1 MSLLP
6 REEKFYHMIDD
17 LAGFAYQSVAQLQ
30 TIVTDDDPMT
40 IMQTAQRM
48 SEIKAQAKRG
58 YYQMTSEICR
68 TFITPFDREDI
79 QAFGHTLYKIPKIA
93 DKIQE
98 RMIVHRLRP
107 FNGDFTSLV
116 DIIVQQN
123 EALKGVITILNNS
136 RKLQEINEKAATL
149 HELEDRGDHLLGQLI
164 ADLFWSISDTR
175 ELILRKDIYEMLEEV
190 TDYYRD
196 CANLALQIILKH
208 S

>member
-6 REEKFYHMIDD
+6 KEEKFYHMMEE
-17 LAGFAYQSVAQLQ
+17 LAGFAYQSVEQLNR
-30 TIVTDDDPMT
+30 IVRDDDPMA
-40 IMQTAQRM
+40 IVQIGQSM
-48 SEIKAQAKRG
+48 SEIKAKAKRC
-58 YYQMTSEICR
+58 YYNMTSEICR

-98 RMIVHRLRP
+98 RMIVHRLQP

-116 DIIVQQN
+116 DIISQQN
-123 EALKGVITILNNS
+123 EALKAVIGILNNN
-136 RKLQEINEKAATL
+136 RKLNEMNERVATL
-149 HELEDRGDHLLGQLI
+149 HELEDRGDHLLGRLI

-196 CANLALQIILKH
+196 CANVALQIVLKH